1 LGLPLLVILLCGVF
15 CLAPLALYLSWLGSI
30 NRRPRP
36 TVVGGEWDF
45 VWLLAGLSGF
55 LLFGGGLLVAGLQ
68 SSVRYAARGNWQQV
82 RDAWGQEGTAWVIVA
97 AGYLLAVGGLS
108 ALVIAS
114 RLRTLTVFN
123 IDRPE
128 AEAAI
133 DAALSEAG
141 VSASRFG
148 NVWSNDRPVVSID
161 AFAGLR
167 HVSVRLLGPDPRA
180 REELER
186 ALRQKLGAAPPSDA
200 PVAAWLYSAAISC
213 GVTVAF
219 CFLLVSYFI
228 YLATSPR

>member
-1 LGLPLLVILLCGVF
+1 MGLPLLVVLLCGVF

-36 TVVGGEWDF
+36 TVVGGGWDF
-45 VWLLAGLSGF
+45 AWMLGGLSGF
-55 LLFGGGLLVAGLQ
+55 LVFGGGLLVAGLQ

-82 RDAWGQEGTAWVIVA
+82 RDAWGQEGTTWAAVA
-97 AGYLLAVGGLS
+97 IGYLLVVGGLS

-114 RLRTLTVFN
+114 RLRTLSVFN

-133 DAALSEAG
+133 DAALAEAG

-161 AFAGLR
+161 AFNGLR
-167 HVSVRLLGPDPRA
+167 HVSVRLLSPDPRA
-180 REELER
+180 CEELER
-186 ALRQKLGAAPPSDA
+186 ACGRSSALSPVRRRRSRPGSTPPPSV
-200 PVAAWLYSAAISC
+200 VA
-213 GVTVAF
+213 
-219 CFLLVSYFI
+219 
-228 YLATSPR
+228 